1 MAFAGIIS
9 APVKS
14 MGYHGRTK
22 IIRLDIDKE
31 LLKDILSKIDKIKKI
46 LLSNYKPVLLQSKK
60 VKLKN
65 NIFKRLI

>member
-1 MAFAGIIS
+1 
-9 APVKS
+9 

-46 LLSNYKPVLLQSKK
+46 LLSNYKPVLLQSQK